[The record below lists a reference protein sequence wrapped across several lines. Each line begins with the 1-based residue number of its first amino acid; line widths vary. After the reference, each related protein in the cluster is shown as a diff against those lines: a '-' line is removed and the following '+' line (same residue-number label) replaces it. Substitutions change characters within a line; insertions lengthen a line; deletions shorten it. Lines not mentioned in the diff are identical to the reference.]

1 MCRSARS
8 RPTYYEAWRIIVTE
22 VQVANTGHFNVVM
35 TVALAAAVAA
45 AQESRGVIA
54 GRVIDGSDAAVAGV
68 NIRASNVETGIA
80 TAAVSAANGG
90 FRLPFLIPGT
100 YRVTAEFAGFRK
112 VSMDKVEVRVGETL
126 DLPIRLELGNV
137 SETVEVSGAAPLLET
152 GTSSMGSFMDQRR
165 LQELPQRGG
174 NPMELTRLS
183 PQVVN
188 LTNLRAMKASSPS
201 GTSQMAVAGGPRFST
216 EFQIDGISNTTADL
230 GDGRIRVAF
239 IPPSSA
245 VSEFRM
251 EVSPYDAT
259 FGHTPGAT
267 VNISTKS
274 GTNQAHGDLRYWFR
288 NSALDAPNWFENR
301 NAAKPPVYQDS
312 RYGASAGGPVLIPRV
327 YDGRNRTFW
336 FYAYEGNQWGRPT
349 SSTNTVPTVAQR
361 SGDFSA
367 LLAIP
372 NGGRYQIYNP
382 FTARAV
388 SGGRVQRDPIPGN
401 VIPCGML
408 DPVGLNLVNLFPLP
422 NQPGR
427 NDGANNHFYS
437 DVRKQQ
443 HNTNFGRLDHQ
454 FHEGHRIFFRIHD
467 YDWISGQDRYG
478 LPVSR
483 FNTRSARRGLAL
495 DDVLI
500 LSPSMVLNV
509 RYGLSYGDMGEAR
522 QTQGT
527 DLTRLGFSRAL
538 ASLVDPALSTVPRV
552 RTGAYSPLAEW
563 NNGDGANSTV
573 THTLLANLTQTRGP
587 HSLRYGADARLYRGF
602 GTRTPLANSPDL
614 NYSTAFTR
622 GPLDNAP
629 ASPIGQE
636 LASMLLGIPDGQ
648 MERTATTALQDK
660 YLGMFLQDDWRV
672 NSRLT
677 LNLGL
682 RYEYENPVT
691 ERYDR
696 LVAGY
701 DFSTPNPI
709 EAQARASYALNP
721 IPEIAPSAFQTTGG
735 LRFVSRDGNGRSP
748 FKGEKDNF
756 LIRAGLAYKVAGE
769 TVIRAGYGTY
779 FDSIGVNRTTPQQT
793 GFSQSTPIQASL
805 DNGLTFIATNANPF
819 PQGMIPVQGAA
830 AGLATSLGQ
839 SFSFYDP
846 NLKHGYSQRWSFSA
860 QHMLRGQFLVEG
872 AYVANRG
879 TRLGI
884 SRDFNATPSEYLR
897 RSQVRDQALI
907 NSLSQQ
913 FTSPF
918 FGLGPSYS
926 RTVTRANLLRP
937 YPQFGNL
944 SAVVPDGYSWYHSL
958 QLRSE
963 RRMKNGL
970 SLQFSYVWSKF
981 MEAIEFLNAADSRPS
996 EVISDSDRPHRIS
1009 ASGIWE
1015 IPLGRGRRFARGI
1028 PKAAGLFV
1036 GGWQLNGVVIVQSG
1050 PPLGFGNAI
1059 FIGDIKAVPL
1069 SGSERSV
1076 DRWFATEGF
1085 VRDAARQLQFN
1096 YQQFPLRF
1104 SGIRGDGQ
1112 RAWDWSLFKT
1122 FPVTERVKVQF
1133 RAEIYN
1139 SFNQASFNPPNRT
1152 PTSGAFGTVTDTQSE
1167 AKNWQF
1173 SLFVKF

>member
-1 MCRSARS
+1 MKNSLMWLAVLVAVMAGAAR
-8 RPTYYEAWRIIVTE
+8 
-22 VQVANTGHFNVVM
+22 
-35 TVALAAAVAA
+35 
-45 AQESRGVIA
+45 AQEARGVIA
-54 GRVIDGSDAAVAGV
+54 GRVTDSTDAAVAGV
-68 NIRASNVETGIA
+68 QIRASNVETGIA
-80 TAAVSAANGG
+80 TAAVSGENGG
-90 FRLPFLIPGT
+90 FRLPFLIPGI
-100 YRVTAEFAGFRK
+100 YRITAEFTGFKK
-112 VSMDKVEVRVGETL
+112 VSMDSVEVRVGETL
-126 DLPIRLELGNV
+126 DLPVRLEVGSV
-137 SETVEVSGAAPLLET
+137 TETLEVTGAAPLIET
-152 GTSSMGSFMDQRR
+152 GTSSMGTFMDQRR

-274 GTNQAHGDLRYWFR
+274 GTNQVHGDLRYWFR

-301 NAAKPPVYQDS
+301 NAVKPAVYQDN
-312 RYGASAGGPVLIPRV
+312 RYGASAGGPVWIPKF
-327 YDGRNRTFW
+327 YKGRNRTFW

-361 SGDFSA
+361 TGDFSA

-372 NGGRYQIYNP
+372 NGSRYQIYNP
-382 FTARAV
+382 FTTRAV
-388 SGGRVQRDPIPGN
+388 AGGRFQRDPIQGN
-401 VIPCGML
+401 IIPRSML
-408 DPVGLNLVNLFPLP
+408 DPVGLNLVNLYPLP
-422 NQPGR
+422 NQAGR
-427 NDGANNHFYS
+427 NDGANDHFYS
-437 DVRKQQ
+437 DVRKQEY
-443 HNTNFGRLDHQ
+443 NTHFGRLDHQ
-454 FHEGHRIFFRIHD
+454 FREGHRIFFRIHN

-500 LSPSMVLNV
+500 LSPSLVLNL
-509 RYGLSYGDMGEAR
+509 RYGLSYGDQGEAR

-527 DLTRLGFSRAL
+527 DLTTLGFTKAL

-552 RTGAYSPLAEW
+552 RAGAYSPLAEW
-563 NNGDGANSTV
+563 NNGDGANSSL
-573 THTLLANLTQTRGP
+573 THTVLANLTQTRGA
-587 HSLRYGADARLYRGF
+587 HSLRYGIDTRLYRGF

-622 GPLDNAP
+622 GPLDNA
-629 ASPIGQE
+629 ASAAIGQE
-636 LASMLLGIPDGQ
+636 LAAMLFGIPDGQ
-648 MERTATTALQDK
+648 MERTATTAFQDK
-660 YLGMFLQDDWRV
+660 FLGLFAQDDWRV

-682 RYEYENPVT
+682 RYEYEDPIT

-709 EAQARASYALNP
+709 EAQARANYALNP
-721 IPEIAPSAFQTTGG
+721 IPGIAPSAFKTTGG
-735 LRFVSRDGNGRSP
+735 LRFVSRGGNGRSP

-756 LIRAGLAYKVAGE
+756 LLRVGLAYKLAKE

-779 FDSIGVNRTTPQQT
+779 YDSMGVNRTIPQQT

-819 PQGMIPVQGAA
+819 PQGLIPVQGAG

-839 SFSFYDP
+839 GFSFYDP
-846 NLKHGYSQRWSFSA
+846 NLKHGYSQRWSFSV
-860 QHMLRGQFLVEG
+860 QHMLPAQFLVEG

-884 SRDFNATPSEYLR
+884 SRDFNATPIESL
-897 RSQVRDQALI
+897 SKSPVRDTAVI

-918 FGLGPSYS
+918 FGLAPSYS
-926 RTVTRANLLRP
+926 RNITRANLLRP

-944 SAVVPDGYSWYHSL
+944 SAVVPDGYSWYHSM
-958 QLRSE
+958 QLRAE
-963 RRMKNGL
+963 RRMKNGI
-970 SLQFSYVWSKF
+970 SVQASYVWSKF
-981 MEAIEFLNAADSRPS
+981 MEAIEYLNTADPRPY

-1015 IPLGRGRRFARGI
+1015 IPLGRGRRFGGKI
-1028 PKAAGLFV
+1028 PKAADLFV

-1050 PPLGFGNAI
+1050 PPLGFGNAL

-1069 SGSERSV
+1069 SGTQRSV

-1085 VRDAARQLQFN
+1085 VRDASQQLQLN

-1112 RAWDWSLFKT
+1112 RAWDWSLFKA
-1122 FPVTERVKVQF
+1122 FSVTERVKVQF
-1133 RAEIYN
+1133 RAETYN
-1139 SFNQASFNPPNRT
+1139 AFNQASFNPPNRT

-1173 SLFVKF
+1173 SLFVRF

>member
-1 MCRSARS
+1 MKNSLMWLAVLVAVMAGAAR
-8 RPTYYEAWRIIVTE
+8 
-22 VQVANTGHFNVVM
+22 
-35 TVALAAAVAA
+35 
-45 AQESRGVIA
+45 AQEARGVIA
-54 GRVIDGSDAAVAGV
+54 GRVTDSTDAAVAGV
-68 NIRASNVETGIA
+68 QIRASNVETGIA
-80 TAAVSAANGG
+80 TAAVSGENGG
-90 FRLPFLIPGT
+90 FRLPFLIPGI
-100 YRVTAEFAGFRK
+100 YRITAEFTGFKK
-112 VSMDKVEVRVGETL
+112 VSMDSVEVRVGETL
-126 DLPIRLELGNV
+126 DLPVRLEVGSV
-137 SETVEVSGAAPLLET
+137 TETLEVTGAAPLIET
-152 GTSSMGSFMDQRR
+152 GTSSMGTFMDQRR

-274 GTNQAHGDLRYWFR
+274 GTNQVHGDLRYWFR

-301 NAAKPPVYQDS
+301 NAVKPAVYQDN
-312 RYGASAGGPVLIPRV
+312 RYGASAGGPVWIPKF
-327 YDGRNRTFW
+327 YKGRNRTFW

-361 SGDFSA
+361 TGDFSA

-372 NGGRYQIYNP
+372 NGSRYQIYNP
-382 FTARAV
+382 FTTRAV
-388 SGGRVQRDPIPGN
+388 AGGRFQRDPIQGN
-401 VIPCGML
+401 IIPRSML
-408 DPVGLNLVNLFPLP
+408 DPVGLNLVNLYPLP
-422 NQPGR
+422 NQAGR
-427 NDGANNHFYS
+427 NDGANDHFYS
-437 DVRKQQ
+437 DVRKQEY
-443 HNTNFGRLDHQ
+443 NTHFGRLDHQ
-454 FHEGHRIFFRIHD
+454 FREGHRIFFRIHN

-500 LSPSMVLNV
+500 LSPSLVLNL
-509 RYGLSYGDMGEAR
+509 RYGLSYGDQGEAR

-527 DLTRLGFSRAL
+527 DLTTLGFTKAL

-552 RTGAYSPLAEW
+552 RAGAYSPLAEW
-563 NNGDGANSTV
+563 NNGDGANSSL
-573 THTLLANLTQTRGP
+573 THTVLANLTQTRGA
-587 HSLRYGADARLYRGF
+587 HSLRYGIDTRLYRGF

-622 GPLDNAP
+622 GPLDNA
-629 ASPIGQE
+629 ASAAIGQE
-636 LASMLLGIPDGQ
+636 LAAMLFGIPDGQ
-648 MERTATTALQDK
+648 MERTATTAFQDK
-660 YLGMFLQDDWRV
+660 FLGLFAQDDWRV

-682 RYEYENPVT
+682 RYEYEDPIT

-709 EAQARASYALNP
+709 EAQARANYALNP
-721 IPEIAPSAFQTTGG
+721 IPGIAPSAFKTTGG
-735 LRFVSRDGNGRSP
+735 LRFVSRGGNGRSP

-756 LIRAGLAYKVAGE
+756 LLRVGLAYKLAKE

-779 FDSIGVNRTTPQQT
+779 YDSMGVNRTIPQQT

-819 PQGMIPVQGAA
+819 PQGLIPVQGAG

-839 SFSFYDP
+839 GFSFYDP
-846 NLKHGYSQRWSFSA
+846 NLKHGYSQRWSFSV
-860 QHMLRGQFLVEG
+860 QHMLPAQFLVEG

-884 SRDFNATPSEYLR
+884 SRDFNATPIESL
-897 RSQVRDQALI
+897 SKSPVRDTAVI

-918 FGLGPSYS
+918 FGLAPSYS
-926 RTVTRANLLRP
+926 RNITRANLLRP

-944 SAVVPDGYSWYHSL
+944 SAVVPDGYSWYHSM
-958 QLRSE
+958 QLRAE
-963 RRMKNGL
+963 RRMKNGI
-970 SLQFSYVWSKF
+970 SVQASYVWSKF
-981 MEAIEFLNAADSRPS
+981 MEAIEYLNTADPRPY

-1015 IPLGRGRRFARGI
+1015 IPLGRGRRFGGKI
-1028 PKAAGLFV
+1028 PKAADLFV

-1050 PPLGFGNAI
+1050 PPLGFGNAL

-1069 SGSERSV
+1069 SGTQRSV

-1085 VRDAARQLQFN
+1085 VRDASQQLQLN

-1104 SGIRGDGQ
+1104 SGIRETASAPGTG
-1112 RAWDWSLFKT
+1112 RCSRH
-1122 FPVTERVKVQF
+1122 FPSPS
-1133 RAEIYN
+1133 A
-1139 SFNQASFNPPNRT
+1139 
-1152 PTSGAFGTVTDTQSE
+1152 
-1167 AKNWQF
+1167 
-1173 SLFVKF
+1173 